1 MLGPVVLKYIN
12 FYLSFL
18 GADLSISESM
28 VCLFVCLFVFL
39 LRYRKGLD
47 PEGRKSGQELRR
59 IEGMETLQ
67 DILDEKTIF
76 VILDRF
82 LVMSFGFSI

>member
-1 MLGPVVLKYIN
+1 M
-12 FYLSFL
+12 F
-18 GADLSISESM
+18 
-28 VCLFVCLFVFL
+28 VCLFVCFPTERHKRGF
-39 LRYRKGLD
+39 D
-47 PEGRKSGQELRR
+47 PEQLKSGQELRR

-76 VILDRF
+76 IILDRF